1 MTGDGLDSM
10 SEYALKML
18 ANKETGREIL
28 VWKKK
33 ELIRIIR
40 QNRGTTVQTSI
51 VAKQR
56 TATFPRKKSRKP
68 SEKQIT
74 ATNDGLAPPPA
85 PRRRKLTI
93 RNDDLMTHS
102 AKELRDIAK
111 EHGLEVNTWNK
122 KKLIKM
128 VEAARRAGKTQS
140 PRSAP
145 PSRRDRGARGSMDR
159 KDAPKRRPAPP
170 KPKSKPA
177 PPNPKPKTAPPVRD
191 RGESV
196 EVIALKKKLAE
207 KEREIISLRRS
218 ISSSR
223 PPVPRRGGSSPT
235 PHPAQDLKKLLQEK
249 DRQLEA
255 VQNRQ
260 SETDIKMTSMRKE
273 LEKMKT
279 QLADTDR
286 RVESREKDIA
296 RKIERLE
303 EEKDFLAQEFNTTYE
318 KMERTK
324 SELETL
330 QSSRQGDSA
339 ELTELRGMLKS
350 MREGKSDMEKQ
361 VSELEGSLTQW
372 MTEYKALDQEKI
384 VLHDQVSAL
393 EENNNTLVR
402 QLSSTAEPTTMP
414 APAPVPRTSDIGIQA
429 PANLSSLSKEGESFQ
444 DRAYFDE
451 FEQTDLYNEISVYGE
466 AEGDGG
472 AGSKSASSDREVVVS
487 RSMAN
492 IRTDSVATEDS
503 LMAYGHVHPIG
514 MPQFEDEEPTEVNIL
529 IKVLDSFEMHYS
541 AEHWWYQDE
550 DMETVGPVTF
560 QELRE
565 SRDICLETYVWNGQ
579 SLPDWVRI
587 QDLEGIQHLLPG

>member
-1 MTGDGLDSM
+1 MTGDGLESM

-18 ANKETGREIL
+18 AKKELGREIL

-40 QNRGTTVQTSI
+40 KNRGTTVQTSS
-51 VAKQR
+51 VAK
-56 TATFPRKKSRKP
+56 RKKRRKP
-68 SEKQIT
+68 SEKQRT
-74 ATNDGLAPPPA
+74 TSDGLAPPPA
-85 PRRRKLTI
+85 PRRRKLSI
-93 RNDDLMTHS
+93 MNDDLMTHS

-122 KKLIKM
+122 KKLIQM

-140 PRSAP
+140 PRPP

-159 KDAPKRRPAPP
+159 MDAPKPRQAPP
-170 KPKSKPA
+170 KPKAKPA
-177 PPNPKPKTAPPVRD
+177 PPNPKPKPAPPVRD
-191 RGESV
+191 RGDSA

-223 PPVPRRGGSSPT
+223 PAPPRRGGSSST
-235 PHPAQDLKKLLQEK
+235 PHPAQDLKKLLQQK

-255 VQNRQ
+255 VQKRQ
-260 SETDIKMTSMRKE
+260 SETDIKMTSMRSE
-273 LEKMKT
+273 LEQMKT
-279 QLADTDR
+279 QLADTER
-286 RVESREKDIA
+286 RLESREKDIA

-303 EEKDFLAQEFNTTYE
+303 EEKDFLAEELNSTHE

-330 QSSRQGDSA
+330 QSSRMGDSA

-350 MREGKSDMEKQ
+350 MREGKSDLEKQ

-372 MTEYKALDQEKI
+372 MTEYKALEQEKI

-393 EENNNTLVR
+393 EENNNTLIR
-402 QLSSTAEPTTMP
+402 QLSSTEPTSMP
-414 APAPVPRTSDIGIQA
+414 APAPVPATSDIGIQA
-429 PANLSSLSKEGESFQ
+429 PANLSSLSNEGESFQ

-451 FEQTDLYNEISVYGE
+451 FEKTELYNEISVYGE
-466 AEGDGG
+466 DDSDGG
-472 AGSKSASSDREVVVS
+472 AGSKSVSSDREVVVS

-503 LMAYGHVHPIG
+503 LMAYGHAHPSG
-514 MPQFEDEEPTEVNIL
+514 MPQFEDDEPTEVDIL
-529 IKVLDSFEMHYS
+529 IKVLDGFEMHYS

-565 SRDICLETYVWNGQ
+565 SRDICLETYVWNGE
-579 SLPDWVRI
+579 SIPDWARI